1 MLRYTHL
8 HPPRLHSK
16 RVPSCTPSKQ
26 CQVALENLMSLG
38 HKTRTKKG
46 AWTAPENR
54 IVLSTLNRRSRG
66 SHTGARRQWRSQI
79 TPEKAMVVTVNS
91 ESKSGLVRC
100 GSLLSHRSSD
110 FNDGNLFLLDLDI
123 RSPISRYLF
132 LGFSEAFFLGLQVPV
147 VSLIRSFLLHD
158 SVPMSFSPKDK
169 LLYWIKVYP
178 DDLISSYLLLCR
190 DLGSSYCLDMIF
202 ASWGLCAR
210 S

>member
-16 RVPSCTPSKQ
+16 RVPSYTPSKQ

-38 HKTRTKKG
+38 HKTRTRKG
-46 AWTAPENR
+46 AWTAPKNR

-66 SHTGARRQWRSQI
+66 SHTGAHRQWRSQV

-123 RSPISRYLF
+123 RSPISRYL
-132 LGFSEAFFLGLQVPV
+132 LLDFSEAFFLGLQVPV

-202 ASWGLCAR
+202 CFLGLVC
-210 S
+210 